1 MNNWISLQKVL
12 LNIMKLQYGSGFCLS
27 CVFVTDAHIAQA
39 ALNFYVAE
47 NSLEWVSLLSLL
59 SSTGTTGMYYYFQDN
74 MGDQTV
80 CEEDNINLMR
90 SLLEK

>member
-1 MNNWISLQKVL
+1 
-12 LNIMKLQYGSGFCLS
+12 MKLQYGSGFCLS

-47 NSLEWVSLLSLL
+47 NSLEWVSLLALL
-59 SSTGTTGMYYYFQDN
+59 SSTGTTGLFPRQYGGSDS
-74 MGDQTV
+74 V